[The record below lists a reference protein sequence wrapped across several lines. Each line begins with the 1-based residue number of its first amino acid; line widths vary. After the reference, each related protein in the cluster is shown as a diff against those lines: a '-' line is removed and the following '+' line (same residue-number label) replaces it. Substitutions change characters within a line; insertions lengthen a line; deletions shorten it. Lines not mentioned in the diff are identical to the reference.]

1 LKIHVAASAIA
12 LAVAAVAC
20 AHHTEPLTL
29 ASQTTQAVYDADYAA
44 TTANFDDALKA
55 QVTTASLRRVSAQ
68 MHALGA
74 FHFLKQ
80 TSADPGKGR
89 YDYDAAF
96 DKGTMLVELRMDPD
110 QKIAAYRVVP
120 QPNGTPP
127 PR

>member
-1 LKIHVAASAIA
+1 MRIPVAAIA

-20 AHHTEPLTL
+20 AHRTEPLTL
-29 ASQTTQAVYDADYAA
+29 ASQTTQAVYDGDYAA

-55 QVTTASLRRVSAQ
+55 QVTTASLRELSAR

-74 FHFLKQ
+74 YRFLKQ
-80 TSADPGKGR
+80 TSADPDKGR
-89 YDYDAAF
+89 YDYEAAF
-96 DKGTMLVELRMDPD
+96 DKGNMLVELRMDPD

-120 QPNGTPP
+120 QADGAQS